1 MAHLKAKAL
10 HILDTATREPGW
22 VPAYARGTQALWT
35 PKLVREALVDAHRM
49 LRRIGGNVGPAQLKG
64 YWPEHQRDYPD
75 DEQQRRDAER
85 KRGSYATAMTP
96 TRMEMVLLGWKD
108 ADGMKHPGWLD
119 GPLLLAPDLR
129 ATLLS
134 WIKAELR
141 GETFKE
147 LCRRKLWT
155 YTTAMTHRD
164 RAAGII
170 AQRLNAAGMEVW

>member
-1 MAHLKAKAL
+1 MKARARQ
-10 HILDTATREPGW
+10 IIAEAEREPGW
-22 VPAYARGTQALWT
+22 VPAYARGNAQLWT
-35 PKLVREALVDAHRM
+35 PKLVRDALVDAHRM
-49 LRRIGGNVGPAQLKG
+49 LARIGGNVGPARLKG

-85 KRGSYATAMTP
+85 RRGSYATAMTP
-96 TRMEMVLLGWKD
+96 TRMEMVMLGWRD
-108 ADGMKHPGWLD
+108 EDGTQHEPWLE

-129 ATLLS
+129 AVLVA

-155 YTTAMTHRD
+155 YTTYATYRD
-164 RAAGII
+164 RAAGIV
-170 AQRLNAAGMEVW
+170 AQRLNTAGIEVW

>member
-1 MAHLKAKAL
+1 VKASARKIIAEASL
-10 HILDTATREPGW
+10 EPGW
-22 VPAYARGTQALWT
+22 VPAYARGTQELWT

-49 LRRIGGNVGPAQLKG
+49 LARIGGNVGPARLKG

-96 TRMEMVLLGWKD
+96 TRMEMVMLGWRD
-108 ADGMKHPGWLD
+108 EDGNDHPAWLD

-129 ATLLS
+129 AVLLA
-134 WIKAELR
+134 WIRAELR

-155 YTTAMTHRD
+155 YTTYATYRD
-164 RAAGII
+164 RAAGIV
-170 AQRLNAAGMEVW
+170 AQRLNTAGVEVW